1 VVERSDTTGYE
12 MGVKA
17 AGTPVGV
24 QDLMPRCCPVVSS
37 LTLLNHRL
45 LAAMPPASSRSKSV
59 INGQEEY
66 TCALIE
72 MAKTRPVRGP
82 GLQKY
87 TYERDRGLISKIT
100 GFHRFNHQAKIT
112 SGFKSSTPPPILLL
126 KLSLGIHALYLL
138 YFATIN

>member
-87 TYERDRGLISKIT
+87 TYERDRGLIPKTT

-112 SGFKSSTPPPILLL
+112 SGFMN
-126 KLSLGIHALYLL
+126 SLPQFFY
-138 YFATIN
+138 